1 MKTLFG
7 RACVIAAGV
16 AISFFLTN
24 AATACVVIGATRLIY
39 VQGESEVTVKI
50 SSNEC
55 DKPTLLQT
63 WIDDGKASMAPADVA
78 PPPFTVT
85 PPFARLDP
93 NKAQT
98 LRILY
103 TGDSLPGDKESVFW
117 LNVVEVPPKPSGD
130 EASINHLQL
139 AFRTRIKLFY
149 RPSGLV
155 GNAADAP
162 AKVQWRLMKEG
173 NRYAVEAKNS
183 TAFHVSISELGVTRN
198 GKASHVADGGMIDPE
213 STKIFPL
220 VGEIPSGQPIRLHY
234 RAINDFG
241 GPTEGDVDVNE
252 STSST
257 SK

>member
-7 RACVIAAGV
+7 RACVIAAGG

-63 WIDDGKASMAPADVA
+63 WIDDGKASVAPADVA

-139 AFRTRIKLFY
+139 AFRTKIKLFY

-183 TAFHVSISELGVTRN
+183 TAFHVSISELSVTRN
-198 GKASHVADGGMIDPE
+198 GKDSHVADGGMIDPG

-220 VGEIPSGQPIRLHY
+220 VGEISSGQPIRLHY

-241 GPTEGDVDVNE
+241 GPTEGDVDVKE